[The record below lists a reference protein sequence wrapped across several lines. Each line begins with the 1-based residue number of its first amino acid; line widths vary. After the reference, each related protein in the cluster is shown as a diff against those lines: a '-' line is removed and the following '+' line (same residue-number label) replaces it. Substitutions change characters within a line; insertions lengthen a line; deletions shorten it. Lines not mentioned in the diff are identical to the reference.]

1 MGDHLISPSIIT
13 TLLSK
18 SVITRTLCVDSE
30 SSNTSQISDGT
41 KVMADSEG
49 RIIRIGKNIKNWQSI
64 DTGVFMMDAEVLDN
78 ISQLMVSKGKKVN
91 ISEVVQHMA
100 DNGRHFQIC
109 DVSGQFWAD
118 VDTEEDHNSVS
129 TILKTRNS

>member
-1 MGDHLISPSIIT
+1 
-13 TLLSK
+13 
-18 SVITRTLCVDSE
+18 
-30 SSNTSQISDGT
+30 
-41 KVMADSEG
+41 
-49 RIIRIGKNIKNWQSI
+49 
-64 DTGVFMMDAEVLDN
+64 MMDAEVLDN